1 MHPIGI
7 NKAEEDD
14 FLLLI
19 PFASATLTVLFPY
32 LEELTELVEFDYRPA
47 PIRKRI
53 MQFYRECV
61 SRQLYLHGGGPL
73 SANVSETL
81 RPFAIT
87 VGRWKVTNDGR
98 REGTH
103 DIERASGPRRG
114 G

>member
-1 MHPIGI
+1 M
-7 NKAEEDD
+7 EDA
-14 FLLLI
+14 LASWNAQTASS
-19 PFASATLTVLFPY
+19 PFGVERISIIASCRL
-32 LEELTELVEFDYRPA
+32 
-47 PIRKRI
+47 
-53 MQFYRECV
+53 
-61 SRQLYLHGGGPL
+61 PL